1 MNEPLWKVPTC
12 SGISMGA
19 ETTAVIWLISLPSF
33 PLLLPRFSPPVVLP
47 HGRHLS
53 LVYTTLISPSTNG
66 FPWSVSIHTHTHTH
80 THARTHAELI
90 GVTLAWQE
98 AQCHYANDQSIT
110 GQRVNTLSVI
120 FDAHICA
127 LLMATMRA
135 CYLHRRIISASLGWH
150 TAIYLAEVNC
160 VIVGLPRIRATGCAN
175 RDI

>member
-1 MNEPLWKVPTC
+1 MNHFEKSPP
-12 SGISMGA
+12 
-19 ETTAVIWLISLPSF
+19 AVAFQWAPRLLQWYDSSASHRFPSFCLASLPLLSCPADATSALFTPLLF
-33 PLLLPRFSPPVVLP
+33 PLEPMAFLGLCP
-47 HGRHLS
+47 
-53 LVYTTLISPSTNG
+53 YI
-66 FPWSVSIHTHTHTH
+66 HTHTH